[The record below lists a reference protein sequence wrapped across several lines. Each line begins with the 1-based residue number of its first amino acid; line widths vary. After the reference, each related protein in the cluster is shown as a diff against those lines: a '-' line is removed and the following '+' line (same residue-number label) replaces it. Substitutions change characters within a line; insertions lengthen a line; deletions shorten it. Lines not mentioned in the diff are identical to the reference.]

1 MRLWIIL
8 IVFCMPL
15 QSSASDSF
23 LAQIRN
29 LYVLAT
35 QQEKSCEELIKTLEP
50 YDENNNPLYAGYKA
64 AATMLMA
71 KYAFNPFSKL
81 SYFKKGKNLL
91 EKAINKDQ
99 KNMEL
104 RFIRYAIQL
113 KTPGFLN
120 YKAEI
125 NNDKTFLIENFKGIN
140 DTQLKNNI
148 LQFLKNETTLN
159 NKDKIQL
166 GL

>member
-8 IVFCMPL
+8 IGFCMPL

-35 QQEKSCEELIKTLEP
+35 QQEKSCEELIKTLEH